1 METING
7 SEAWDDLLGFNNGV
21 GGQMNCQD
29 GKCVYLKCRAVE
41 KMFMLENIQEIQS
54 FFLFST
60 FFFSLLLFF
69 CRQLGLRLLGQ
80 MARGVINRAPDAREL

>member
-29 GKCVYLKCRAVE
+29 GKCVYLKCGAVE
-41 KMFMLENIQEIQS
+41 KMFLLENIQEI
-54 FFLFST
+54 
-60 FFFSLLLFF
+60 FFFYFSSLLFF
-69 CRQLGLRLLGQ
+69 FCRHEAVGFTIGP
-80 MARGVINRAPDAREL
+80 ARGLINRAPDARGL

>member
-1 METING
+1 METSGDFIFTCAYKEKAMETING

-54 FFLFST
+54 SFLFSI
-60 FFFSLLLFF
+60 FFSSFLLL
-69 CRQLGLRLLGQ
+69 QT
-80 MARGVINRAPDAREL
+80 

>member
-29 GKCVYLKCRAVE
+29 GNCVYLKCRAME

-60 FFFSLLLFF
+60 FFSSLLL
-69 CRQLGLRLLGQ
+69 Q
-80 MARGVINRAPDAREL
+80 ARNSWVYDCSGKRPEV